1 MKMVKVYLQQELTG
15 LIRGQSGR
23 QVAGLVLRAWTE
35 SAACRAVITQTRTA
49 NPVYPERD
57 TQVEK
62 PAAFDL
68 ARLYALQEHHA
79 AYSDRTHTWIAQ
91 RACDAV
97 ADDDDARAEFW
108 RWYRVAVKKEDPQ
121 GLDVIVGLPWR
132 KPTRLD
138 PRLQA
143 KLDAERAV
151 K

>member
-62 PAAFDL
+62 PAAFEYDPL
-68 ARLYALQEHHA
+68 TVKRLRRYRDDRRRSRTA
-79 AYSDRTHTWIAQ
+79 AT
-91 RACDAV
+91 ACC
-97 ADDDDARAEFW
+97 RYH
-108 RWYRVAVKKEDPQ
+108 R
-121 GLDVIVGLPWR
+121 
-132 KPTRLD
+132 
-138 PRLQA
+138 
-143 KLDAERAV
+143 
-151 K
+151 